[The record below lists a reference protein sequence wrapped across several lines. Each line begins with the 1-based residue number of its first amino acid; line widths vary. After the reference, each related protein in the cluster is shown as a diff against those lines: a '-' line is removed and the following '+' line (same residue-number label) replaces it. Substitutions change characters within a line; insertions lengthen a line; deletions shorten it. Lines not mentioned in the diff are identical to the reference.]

1 MLAGRP
7 HVDPKI
13 TSAAPAV
20 ACELTRLELSG
31 DPRIYPECQAV
42 EGGHMFQKV
51 EPISDSERRSRVFRT
66 DIGIRERAD
75 RAPVNPSASY
85 PTTSHYYPE
94 HSSS

>member
-1 MLAGRP
+1 
-7 HVDPKI
+7 
-13 TSAAPAV
+13 
-20 ACELTRLELSG
+20 
-31 DPRIYPECQAV
+31 
-42 EGGHMFQKV
+42 MFQKV